1 MNLVLIMAID
11 PGKSGAIAIQP
22 NGVPPNVMPL
32 GQTPYDILRQLTTM
46 PALPEEGIEMRRIC
60 FLEAVSGYIGKAQP
74 ASSAFKFGHSYG
86 VIEGLLTA
94 LGIEIH
100 KIRPQKWQKSLS
112 ALSRPGEPKPAHKRR
127 LRALALERYP
137 QLRSKITLT
146 TCDALLILSFARK
159 EISSQ

>member
-1 MNLVLIMAID
+1 MAID

-22 NGVPPNVMPL
+22 DGVPPNVAPL
-32 GQTPYDILRQLTTM
+32 GQTPYDILQQLT
-46 PALPEEGIEMRRIC
+46 ALPEEGIEMRRIC

-74 ASSAFKFGHSYG
+74 ASSAFKFGHGYG
-86 VIEGLLTA
+86 IVEGLLTA
-94 LGIEIH
+94 LGFEIH
-100 KIRPQKWQKSLS
+100 KIRPQQWQKSLS

-159 EISSQ
+159 ELLHQ